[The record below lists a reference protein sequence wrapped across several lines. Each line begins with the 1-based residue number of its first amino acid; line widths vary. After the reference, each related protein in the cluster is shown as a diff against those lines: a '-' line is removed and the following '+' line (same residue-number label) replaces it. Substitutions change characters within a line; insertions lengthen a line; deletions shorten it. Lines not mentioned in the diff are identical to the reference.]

1 MTSDQQSLLEEGHR
15 LDALHRSYDGEAQL
29 NESFI
34 VLTFGA
40 GLIATLGLLSNNA
53 AVVIGA
59 MVVAPWILPLRVAV
73 FALLSGSPR
82 ILFRSMATLAAGA
95 AITVLLSMGLGLF
108 FRANGL
114 LNVDLLPEQVM
125 ARLEPTLLDLGI
137 ALAAGAIATYAKVNP
152 GAVSSMAG
160 TAIAVALVPPVCVM
174 GLMIAAND
182 LEAAQGSGLLYLAN
196 LLGILIGGLIVLA
209 AREPYFQDKLRRS
222 RRSRLPVL
230 LSIGL
235 LIFIGE
241 NLLGRYD
248 QYLNNIKRE
257 AAKRRIE
264 TEIRSYLYR
273 RTLTFGANE
282 ALQMESID
290 FDWPDHWRTR
300 AKPKL
305 QLVVRVTD
313 PAIPSNKQVQEIQN
327 RINTKLSE
335 NFPGLQMQMQVLR
348 INVSVVSGRDV
359 PETIDLDQI
368 LNQSEDI
375 AEKSSVIPP
384 DQRIEVESIPPD

>member
-1 MTSDQQSLLEEGHR
+1 M
-15 LDALHRSYDGEAQL
+15 
-29 NESFI
+29 
-34 VLTFGA
+34 
-40 GLIATLGLLSNNA
+40 
-53 AVVIGA
+53 
-59 MVVAPWILPLRVAV
+59 
-73 FALLSGSPR
+73 
-82 ILFRSMATLAAGA
+82 
-95 AITVLLSMGLGLF
+95 
-108 FRANGL
+108 
-114 LNVDLLPEQVM
+114 
-125 ARLEPTLLDLGI
+125 
-137 ALAAGAIATYAKVNP
+137 
-152 GAVSSMAG
+152 
-160 TAIAVALVPPVCVM
+160 
-174 GLMIAAND
+174 
-182 LEAAQGSGLLYLAN
+182 
-196 LLGILIGGLIVLA
+196 
-209 AREPYFQDKLRRS
+209 
-222 RRSRLPVL
+222 
-230 LSIGL
+230 
-235 LIFIGE
+235 FIGE

-327 RINTKLSE
+327 RINNKLSE
-335 NFPGLQMQMQVLR
+335 NFPGLQMQMQMQVLR
-348 INVSVVSGRDV
+348 IKVSVVSGRDV

-375 AEKSSVIPP
+375 AERTSVSPS
-384 DQRIEVESIPPD
+384 DQLVEVESNPPD